1 MTNNLV
7 CVNICNMNKKIKK
20 IVERLGPNKLE
31 IWYKKLNNKKYK
43 SGLTLT
49 QKNIYKA
56 VEDRL
61 WYEFRV

>member
-1 MTNNLV
+1 
-7 CVNICNMNKKIKK
+7 MNKKIKK

-49 QKNIYKA
+49 QTNIYKA